1 MSLIDDSLAIMM
13 KSGGSDVSVVSL
25 SVNENG
31 TYTAPSGMAYSP
43 VVVDTGIYTGTT
55 APASTLGKNGDY
67 YYQRGAGLD
76 ALILKNGTNYGR
88 SSNIWLGFDFTIANP
103 ITITKIKTRLVN
115 PTSII
120 YRIGTSNE
128 LLYESDTIEGLAG
141 ENEITLPEPVQL
153 SVNVTYTAYVILG
166 TNNGCYYAIQN
177 VIGTGKGIVF
187 NNGRYGENPSGTRP
201 QNADTS
207 NTYAVDFEYE
217 TGDAYIKSEY
227 RKKSGSWVEL

>member
-1 MSLIDDSLAIMM
+1 MNIIADSLSMM
-13 KSGGSDVSVVSL
+13 MESNSL
-25 SVNENG
+25 GTKTITQDG
-31 TYTAPSGMAYSP
+31 TYNASSDNLDGYSS
-43 VVVDTGIYTGTT
+43 VTVDTGIYTGTT

-67 YYQRGAGLD
+67 YYQRSNALD

-88 SSNIWLGFDFTIANP
+88 SSNLWLGFDFTIANP
-103 ITITKIKTRLVN
+103 ITITKIKTILSN

-153 SVNVTYTAYVILG
+153 SANVTYTAYVVLG